1 MYKRKREKRCNL
13 QRGWGLTS
21 PVSPGTMFTDNTTY
35 ITTVLLSVSGIYQE
49 KSEYYPHCHNKD
61 LLLHKPA
68 GRRLCFDLK
77 HRRLVLYS
85 TRAPWIQYPTA
96 FPITYTSLQAQN
108 NSYFHLC
115 ALVEIQRWFC
125 ELTWLTGRIFC
136 ARPPW
141 PEYNQH

>member
-1 MYKRKREKRCNL
+1 
-13 QRGWGLTS
+13 
-21 PVSPGTMFTDNTTY
+21 MFTDNTTY

-85 TRAPWIQYPTA
+85 ARAPWIQYPTA
-96 FPITYTSLQAQN
+96 FQLRIRLYRLKIIVTSI
-108 NSYFHLC
+108 C
-115 ALVEIQRWFC
+115 VP
-125 ELTWLTGRIFC
+125 WLKYSD
-136 ARPPW
+136 AVV
-141 PEYNQH
+141 N